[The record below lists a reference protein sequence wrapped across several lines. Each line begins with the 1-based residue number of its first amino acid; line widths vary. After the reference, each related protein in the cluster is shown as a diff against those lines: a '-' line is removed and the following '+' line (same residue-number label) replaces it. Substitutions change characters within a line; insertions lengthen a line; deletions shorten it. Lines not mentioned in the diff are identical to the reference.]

1 MVNIMTD
8 ENFRAVE
15 AVKAAAA
22 QIGEAVDAV
31 TASFEN
37 NGRLFLIGAGTS
49 GRLGVLDAAECP
61 PTFGVSSDMVTGII
75 AGGAKCMFAASEG
88 EEDNEQKGRAD
99 MILNEICQLVM
110 PTGISYDEEIAVIC
124 VVGDDTAAITAKS
137 ALALHEAKI
146 KPLMI
151 SAGSGGGYVLI
162 CTKEKQ
168 KDDAVRQIYKTLA

>member
-1 MVNIMTD
+1 MSLGTKIVAVREMPRAFTGVSGKGGFVRISITKDKLGRSRSDMRELFELFSRKKINI
-8 ENFRAVE
+8 VI
-15 AVKAAAA
+15 AAAEPD
-22 QIGEAVDAV
+22 G
-31 TASFEN
+31 
-37 NGRLFLIGAGTS
+37 LF
-49 GRLGVLDAAECP
+49 
-61 PTFGVSSDMVTGII
+61 II
-75 AGGAKCMFAASEG
+75 TEK
-88 EEDNEQKGRAD
+88 DPQKGRAD

-137 ALALHEAKI
+137 ALALHEANI